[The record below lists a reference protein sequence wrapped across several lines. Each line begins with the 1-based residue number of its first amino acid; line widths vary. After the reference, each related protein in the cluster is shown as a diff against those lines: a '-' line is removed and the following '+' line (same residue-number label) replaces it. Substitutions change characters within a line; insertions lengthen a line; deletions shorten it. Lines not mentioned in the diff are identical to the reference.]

1 MRRRRCEIA
10 DDHFLNTEAQRATE
24 KHREEEAR
32 CGLLVAA
39 KRNASGVRDL
49 WWKYVGLKG
58 AVVGISRFG
67 MSAPGNKVM
76 EFLGINAK
84 SVVDAARAL

>member
-1 MRRRRCEIA
+1 MTDCEGPYKP
-10 DDHFLNTEAQRATE
+10 ATE
-24 KHREEEAR
+24 KRVAIEA
-32 CGLLVAA
+32 
-39 KRNASGVRDL
+39 GVPDL
-49 WWKYVGLKG
+49 WWKYTGLKG